1 MTRSLRASGPSL
13 RPLWVE
19 IDLAAVAHN
28 YRALRRA
35 LAPGTQVIASL
46 KGNAYGCGVREVGRL
61 LAAEGVD
68 GHAVGNIDDAVALRE
83 AGIDGPILLYPN
95 CLPDAAAAV
104 VDLSL
109 AITLNAV
116 AEADAW
122 ATALRQPVD
131 AWIKLDIGA
140 FRAGALP
147 QQAAA
152 LALRVAGERCFRLR
166 GVYAHL
172 HLPNPVRLADYAR
185 WQAQNFAMALRA
197 IATAGITPPL
207 RIAAG
212 TAAVLHYPELDF
224 DAVDPGRL
232 LYGIGFAGT
241 RRDLGLRP
249 ALKALRTRIV
259 HRKPLGD
266 ADTGGFATPF
276 PWRAGMVIGVLPLGW
291 GDGYPRPVPPGAV
304 ALVRG
309 RRAPLLGPTHFE
321 HLRIDLTDVPDAN
334 YGDEVTLVGR
344 QGGDELP
351 PEEVARTWGIGL
363 LELYGGLRGHI
374 GRVYVT

>member
-1 MTRSLRASGPSL
+1 LRATGPSL
-13 RPLWVE
+13 RPLWAE

-35 LAPGTQVIASL
+35 LKPGIQVIASL

-68 GHAVGNIDDAVALRE
+68 GHAVGNIDDAAALRE

-104 VDLSL
+104 LDQRL

-116 AEADAW
+116 EEADAW
-122 ATALRQPVD
+122 AKALRQPVD
-131 AWIKLDIGA
+131 AWIKLDMGA
-140 FRAGALP
+140 FRAGVLP
-147 QQAAA
+147 QQAVA
-152 LALRVAGERCFRLR
+152 LARKIAGERCFRLR
-166 GVYAHL
+166 GIYGHL
-172 HLPNPVRLADYAR
+172 HLPDPVGLAEYAR
-185 WQAQNFAMALRA
+185 WQAQNFETALRA
-197 IATAGITPPL
+197 IAVAGIAPPL
-207 RIAAG
+207 RMAAG
-212 TAAVLHYPELDF
+212 TAAVLQYPELDF

-232 LYGIGFAGT
+232 LYGVGFAGT

-259 HRKPLGD
+259 QCKHLGA
-266 ADTGGFATPF
+266 ADTGGFPTPF

-321 HLRIDLTDVPDAN
+321 HMRIDLTDVPDAA

-344 QGGDELP
+344 QGDDELS
-351 PEEVARTWGIGL
+351 PEEIARAWGIGL
-363 LELYGGLRGHI
+363 LELYGGLRGHV
-374 GRVYVT
+374 GRIYVT